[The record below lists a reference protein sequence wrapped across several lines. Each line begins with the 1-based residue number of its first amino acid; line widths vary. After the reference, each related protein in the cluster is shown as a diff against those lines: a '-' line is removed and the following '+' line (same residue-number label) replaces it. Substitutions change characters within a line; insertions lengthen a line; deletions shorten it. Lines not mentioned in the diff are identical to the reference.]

1 MEKYTNSENLD
12 FYKKSL
18 ESKEFQVIDKF
29 FRLWITKAFSSH
41 LIANTKLHKNFL
53 DKNWEFD
60 LEKYKIMLN
69 YFIVQD
75 VFTKTR
81 TIRYDTV
88 WKFLNNSDIE
98 WIMTQEQDNFSEFWS
113 SIFTEQLA
121 EFTFSDIYP
130 INMWDFDII
139 LYSNITNEELDK
151 VDKWLIEYFSVL
163 NNETIDLIVE
173 NKKDKDISEIKD
185 YVIKKITKTILK

>member
-29 FRLWITKAFSSH
+29 FRLWITKAFSWH

-139 LYSNITNEELDK
+139 LYGNITNEELDK

-173 NKKDKDISEIKD
+173 NKKYKDISEIKD
-185 YVIKKITKTILK
+185 DVIKKITKTILK